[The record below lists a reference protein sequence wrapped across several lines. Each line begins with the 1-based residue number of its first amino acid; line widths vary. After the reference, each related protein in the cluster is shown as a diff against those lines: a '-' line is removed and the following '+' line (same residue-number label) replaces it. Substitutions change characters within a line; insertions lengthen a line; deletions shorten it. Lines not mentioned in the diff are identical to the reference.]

1 MNDMNSG
8 CSAKCWG
15 AAALMGLFTIVML
28 VVAGQKSVLTAIIL
42 GGLAFALLGLLFNWL
57 FCAPL
62 PKPAPRETAVPGSAG
77 GMGALVPDEVKPG
90 AAAGEAQAAR
100 AEVAKQAEEA
110 EAQSAEVEAEASADD
125 SDIEPAETSD
135 DGETAE
141 AETPQASSDGEYKVK
156 PSKALAGQAELS
168 SRKGSWRYE
177 GDGADESAEP
187 DAAKAEPAEPEAAKS
202 EPAEPAA
209 ETTEPAEPTDAKP
222 SSEAPEGGSG
232 LKPSK
237 PLAGEADLA
246 SRKGSWKYE
255 GGDAAATTG
264 DTSEDFDKDGKLEG
278 TGEGEKPAM
287 MDAPREGG
295 PDNLKEIKGIGPKL
309 EKLCHSM
316 GIYHFDQ
323 IAAWTDQEI
332 AWVNANLTGFKGRVT
347 RDDWVGQAK
356 ILMTGAETEFS
367 QRVEDGKVY

>member
-1 MNDMNSG
+1 
-8 CSAKCWG
+8 
-15 AAALMGLFTIVML
+15 MGLFTIVML
-28 VVAGQKSVLTAIIL
+28 IVAAHQSVVAAIFL
-42 GGLAFALLGLLFNWL
+42 GALAFVLLGLLFNWL
-57 FCAPL
+57 FCAKL
-62 PKPAPRETAVPGSAG
+62 PDPAVRDTAVPGSAG
-77 GMGALVPDEVKPG
+77 GMGTLVADEVKPG
-90 AAAGEAQAAR
+90 ATVSETQTAR
-100 AEVAKQAEEA
+100 AEVAKQAEQADATAA
-110 EAQSAEVEAEASADD
+110 EFEAEASVGD
-125 SDIEPAETSD
+125 SDAAPAPAAEPETVKPDS
-135 DGETAE
+135 G
-141 AETPQASSDGEYKVK
+141 SGSVIK
-156 PSKALAGQAELS
+156 PSKALSGQDDLA

-177 GDGADESAEP
+177 GDGSKAEETDAGTEAAAPVAEDRPSDDAPRADASADAPADDATDAP
-187 DAAKAEPAEPEAAKS
+187 DASAGKADAAPAETS
-202 EPAEPAA
+202 EPEVGA
-209 ETTEPAEPTDAKP
+209 
-222 SSEAPEGGSG
+222 G

-255 GGDAAATTG
+255 GGGGTSAAATTG

-278 TGEGEKPAM
+278 TEEGEKPSM

-332 AWVNANLTGFKGRVT
+332 AWVNANLVGFKGRVT